1 VRTELVKGAGTLQ
14 EKLIKIRCQ
23 GHEALEVRDIA
34 DGRSGCAEA
43 FVQRN
48 LAEEA
53 SERLNLGRKM
63 VNMVVFVTQIS

>member
-1 VRTELVKGAGTLQ
+1 VKSARTLQ

-23 GHEALEVRDIA
+23 SREALEVRDIS

-53 SERLNLGRKM
+53 SERLNLGRRM
-63 VNMVVFVTQIS
+63 VNMVVFVAQIS